1 MLAIRFNRTGKRNHA
16 SFRVVLQE
24 HTKAP
29 GKRHVEI
36 LGSYDP
42 HKKTT
47 ILKKERILYWISQ
60 GAQTSPVVTNLL
72 VREGVIQGKKVAK
85 KMPRPVVKEPAAA
98 LAMADKPVVEVP
110 EAKVEEA
117 LAPATEEVKME
128 ETSAPVAEEAKT
140 VEVSAPVAPE
150 VKTEEVS
157 APAEVPEI
165 KAEEVIPVAE
175 VVAESTPVIAEE
187 VSATVEATPKA

>member
-42 HKKTT
+42 HKKTA
-47 ILKKERILYWISQ
+47 ILKKERILYWIGQ

-72 VREGVIQGKKVAK
+72 VREGVIEGKKIAK
-85 KMPRPVVKEPAAA
+85 KMPRPVVKEELKVEEVVAPAVEEPAAA
-98 LAMADKPVVEVP
+98 K
-110 EAKVEEA
+110 A
-117 LAPATEEVKME
+117 LAGG
-128 ETSAPVAEEAKT
+128 
-140 VEVSAPVAPE
+140 E

-157 APAEVPEI
+157 VPVEVPSVVSEV
-165 KAEEVIPVAE
+165 KEEEVVS
-175 VVAESTPVIAEE
+175 VVETTPV
-187 VSATVEATPKA
+187 SEAALEIPTEPKA